1 MTNPRISLE
10 QWRALTAVVDGGS
23 YSKAADALH
32 KSQSSITYALQQL
45 ESQLGVKAFK
55 IEGRRAVLTPTG
67 QLLYRRARY
76 LLDEA
81 AQLERSA
88 QRLSAGWEAEL
99 RLAVEVVFPTWLLL
113 ACLDRF
119 GQESPNTRIE
129 VIESVI
135 GHRSDAL
142 LKGQAD
148 LAIFVGVP
156 AGFSGEPLMR
166 LRFILVAHPNHPLH
180 KLKRKLSMRDL
191 RPYRH
196 LIVRE
201 TSPDRASTS
210 WTETT
215 QRWTVSDMSTSIEA
229 ARSGYGFALL
239 PEDKIRNE
247 LRAGTLK
254 ALPSGGSER
263 YAELYLVFADREHA
277 GPGAQRLAEIIREMT
292 ATECKRHRKTS
303 STPKSTPKR
312 AALAKHSDKTD
323 R

>member
-1 MTNPRISLE
+1 MATPRVSLE
-10 QWRALTAVVDGGS
+10 QWRALVAVVDGGS

-45 ESQLGVKAFK
+45 ESDLGVKAFK
-55 IEGRRAVLTPTG
+55 IEGRKAVLTPTG

-76 LLDEA
+76 LLDES

-99 RLAVEVVFPTWLLL
+99 RLAIEVVFPTWLLL

-135 GHRSDAL
+135 GHHADAL

-148 LAIFVGVP
+148 LAIFAGVP

-191 RPYRH
+191 RSYRH
-196 LIVRE
+196 LTVRE
-201 TSPDRASTS
+201 TSPDRATAS
-210 WTETT
+210 WTETV
-215 QRWTVSDMSTSIEA
+215 QRWTVSDLSTSIEA

-239 PEDKIRNE
+239 PEEKIRSE

-254 ALPSGGSER
+254 TLPVEGSER

-292 ATECKRHRKTS
+292 ATECTRHQKAGG
-303 STPKSTPKR
+303 TPKR
-312 AALAKHSDKTD
+312 RALAKRAGRTS
-323 R
+323 RQ